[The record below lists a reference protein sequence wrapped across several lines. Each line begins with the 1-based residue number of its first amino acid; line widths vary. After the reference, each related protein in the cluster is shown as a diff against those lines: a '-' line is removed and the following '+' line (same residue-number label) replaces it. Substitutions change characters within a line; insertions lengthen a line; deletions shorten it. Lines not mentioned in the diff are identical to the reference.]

1 MRARRAAVVLIIA
14 TICAVATP
22 TSESNANANCY
33 YNLAWTTQYWYPNS
47 CGPGPHPPGT
57 ICNDVLTLAGE
68 SGVDCAGN
76 AWSSGDTNPAL
87 YQTHSYEVCEPIC
100 D

>member
-14 TICAVATP
+14 AVCAVATP
-22 TSESNANANCY
+22 TSESTANAYCF
-33 YNLAWTTQYWYPNS
+33 YNFAMTTQYWYPNS
-47 CGPGPHPPGT
+47 CGPGPHPPWT

-76 AWSSGDTNPAL
+76 AWSWGDTNPAL
-87 YQTHSYEVCEPIC
+87 YQTHSHEMCEPIC
-100 D
+100 E